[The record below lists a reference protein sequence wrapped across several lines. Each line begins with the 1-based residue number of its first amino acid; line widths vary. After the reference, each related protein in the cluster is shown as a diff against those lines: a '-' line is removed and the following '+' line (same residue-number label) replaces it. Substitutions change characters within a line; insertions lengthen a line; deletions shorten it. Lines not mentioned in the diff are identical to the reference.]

1 MEIAIA
7 GVGDAALT
15 AVRSRVA
22 IGRRLAS
29 TPGLLRLAAVMLAI
43 SATVV
48 LAVGAHA
55 AGTRRDAAAKVT
67 AIERRLVS
75 AVGLSASLSDAH
87 AIAASSFLAGGP
99 EPAVSRR
106 RYARQLRRASSG
118 VAVLASEVGASA
130 GSGSAVRRIT
140 QKLPV
145 YAGYID
151 DARANHRQNF
161 PVGSA
166 YLRRASQTMREEIL
180 PAAGDLYRI
189 EAQRLTTSYRAGV
202 SLSSVLGVV
211 LAGCAMLALLI
222 ATQVYMA
229 RVTRRI
235 VNPRL
240 ALATAALLGLLIW
253 ILAAFAQQQTALAQA
268 QREGSDPVEL
278 LTVTRIL
285 ASRAQANESIALAA
299 RGGGDGE
306 PRLADVDR
314 GFRAVTR
321 PIGVARRGSARG
333 SGGLLQR
340 AAVIAGDSPAGV
352 DAIYAAYRRYLEA
365 HRRVAAQE
373 QRGDFSRAVKLA
385 IGGGA
390 SPSASTAAAAAA
402 FNRALDNEVGRAHRR
417 FDGAASRAQAALGG
431 LAAGIPLLTA
441 LSALLALLGV
451 RQRLQ
456 EYR

>member
-1 MEIAIA
+1 MA
-7 GVGDAALT
+7 GVGNAALT

-22 IGRRLAS
+22 IGRRRAS
-29 TPGLLRLAAVMLAI
+29 TPGLLALAAVMLAI
-43 SATVV
+43 GATVV
-48 LAVGAHA
+48 LAVGARA
-55 AGTRRDAAAKVT
+55 AGTRRDAAARVV

-75 AVGLSASLSDAH
+75 AVDLSASLSDAH

-106 RYARQLRRASSG
+106 RYARQLQRASSR
-118 VAVLASEVGASA
+118 VAVFASKIGASQA
-130 GSGSAVRRIT
+130 SGSAVRRIT
-140 QKLPV
+140 EKLPV

-151 DARANHRQNF
+151 DARANHRENF

-202 SLSSVLGVV
+202 SPASVLGVA
-211 LAGCAMLALLI
+211 LAGCAMLALLL

-229 RVTRRI
+229 RATRRV

-240 ALATAALLGLLIW
+240 ALATVAMLGLLIW
-253 ILAAFAQQQTALAQA
+253 ILAAFAQQQSALAQA

-314 GFRAVTR
+314 GFQAVTR
-321 PIGVARRGSARG
+321 PIGVARRGPARG
-333 SGGLLQR
+333 SGGLLHQ

-352 DAIYAAYRRYLEA
+352 DAIYAAYRRYLAA
-365 HRRVAAQE
+365 HRRVAEQE
-373 QRGDFSRAVKLA
+373 QRGDFSGAVTLA
-385 IGGGA
+385 IGAGTGA
-390 SPSASTAAAAAA
+390 SASTTAAAAAL
-402 FNRALDNEVGRAHRR
+402 NRALTDEVGRAQRR
-417 FDGAASRAQAALGG
+417 FDSAMSRANAGLDG
-431 LAAGIPLLTA
+431 LAVGIPLLTV